1 LLKTFWGW
9 RDQQLPDGT
18 AMMTLRTRTRAQNR
32 AHRIAAERRHNQEA
46 RTAQLEER
54 VSFAGPAPPEAA
66 DDDPPP
72 S

>member
-1 LLKTFWGW
+1 M
-9 RDQQLPDGT
+9 PP
-18 AMMTLRTRTRAQNR
+18 RTRTRAQNR
-32 AHRIAAERRHNQEA
+32 AHRIAAERRHNREA